1 MAERPELRKE
11 PGLGPLLKELRGS
24 LGLSHKDVAVA
35 VWGDEAKWNW
45 YSKLENRP
53 NAYPSD
59 TDLDRILAV
68 LGSSRDEAELK
79 LGRRTWSDPVQ
90 RPPEA
95 TFAMSAAPPPMLA
108 AAYDPGP
115 PAAETSAGAAEP
127 ARPAASPAAAPAGA
141 GAAAPAPAPAG
152 AGAAAPAPAPAPA
165 AAAARAAAP
174 GRKSLRS
181 RLSARAAVQAPGAAD
196 VARAAAPAPP
206 FSEPQE
212 LRREGI
218 RLLAELSGE
227 DLEHAV
233 RQLRS
238 LRARS
243 RRD

>member
-1 MAERPELRKE
+1 MAQRPELRKE

-59 TDLDRILAV
+59 KDLDRILAV
-68 LGSSRDEAELK
+68 LGSGRDEAEMK

-90 RPPEA
+90 RPPLA
-95 TFAMSAAPPPMLA
+95 AFAMSAAP
-108 AAYDPGP
+108 
-115 PAAETSAGAAEP
+115 
-127 ARPAASPAAAPAGA
+127 APAS
-141 GAAAPAPAPAG
+141 
-152 AGAAAPAPAPAPA
+152 APAPA
-165 AAAARAAAP
+165 AARQ
-174 GRKSLRS
+174 SLRS
-181 RLSARAAVQAPGAAD
+181 RLSARAAPQDPETAD
-196 VARAAAPAPP
+196 VGELMASLPG
-206 FSEPQE
+206 SSDPQE

-218 RLLAELSGE
+218 RLLTELSGD

-233 RQLRS
+233 RRLRS

>member
-1 MAERPELRKE
+1 MPERPELRKE

-35 VWGDEAKWNW
+35 VWDDEAKWNW

-59 TDLDRILAV
+59 KDLDRILAV
-68 LGSSRDEAELK
+68 LGSSRDEAEMK

-90 RPPEA
+90 RPPVA
-95 TFAMSAAPPPMLA
+95 AFAMSAPAPMPTP
-108 AAYDPGP
+108 AYESASPGGKM
-115 PAAETSAGAAEP
+115 SAGAAEP
-127 ARPAASPAAAPAGA
+127 P
-141 GAAAPAPAPAG
+141 AAAPAPAQ
-152 AGAAAPAPAPAPA
+152 APAPAPAPA
-165 AAAARAAAP
+165 RAA

-181 RLSARAAVQAPGAAD
+181 RLSARAAPQDAIAAD
-196 VARAAAPAPP
+196 VAGLAASPPPA
-206 FSEPQE
+206 SDPQE

-218 RLLAELSGE
+218 RLLTDLSGA

-243 RRD
+243 TRD

>member
-1 MAERPELRKE
+1 MPERPELRKE

-24 LGLSHKDVAVA
+24 LGLGHKDVAVA

-68 LGSSRDEAELK
+68 LGSSRDEAEIK

-90 RPPEA
+90 RAPVA
-95 TFAMSAAPPPMLA
+95 TLAMFAAPA
-108 AAYDPGP
+108 AAQT
-115 PAAETSAGAAEP
+115 A
-127 ARPAASPAAAPAGA
+127 AAAPAS
-141 GAAAPAPAPAG
+141 APAPAPV
-152 AGAAAPAPAPAPA
+152 
-165 AAAARAAAP
+165 AAR
-174 GRKSLRS
+174 RSLRS
-181 RLSARAAVQAPGAAD
+181 RLPARAAPPDSATAD
-196 VARAAAPAPP
+196 VAPVAGSPP
-206 FSEPQE
+206 SLSDPQE
-212 LRREGI
+212 LRREGS
-218 RLLAELSGE
+218 RLLTELSGE
-227 DLEHAV
+227 DLEQGV

>member
-1 MAERPELRKE
+1 MPERPELRKE

-35 VWGDEAKWNW
+35 VWDDEAKWNW

-59 TDLDRILAV
+59 SDLDRILAV
-68 LGSSRDEAELK
+68 LGSSRDEAETK
-79 LGRRTWSDPVQ
+79 LGRRTWSDPVG
-90 RPPEA
+90 RPPA
-95 TFAMSAAPPPMLA
+95 PTFAMSAAPPPMPA
-108 AAYDPGP
+108 PAYNSGP
-115 PAAETSAGAAEP
+115 PAAELPAGAAEP
-127 ARPAASPAAAPAGA
+127 PPVG
-141 GAAAPAPAPAG
+141 
-152 AGAAAPAPAPAPA
+152 APAPA
-165 AAAARAAAP
+165 AAPARAPAA

-181 RLSARAAVQAPGAAD
+181 RLARAAPQDSGAAD
-196 VARAAAPAPP
+196 VAGLAASPP
-206 FSEPQE
+206 SAADPQE

-218 RLLAELSGE
+218 RLLTDLSGA

-243 RRD
+243 TRD